1 MKFSSLF
8 AAGALFASVFAH
20 PLENE
25 KRQNGCLAVTGI
37 SGGVQPR
44 LEVRQMLNTKPNQWT
59 LFMLAMRQWM
69 DMSQS
74 EKTSYFQIAGI
85 HGVPRASWDSVGQ
98 CSSCD
103 GADGYCPHDSV
114 LFPGWH
120 RAYMAL
126 FEQVFMGVVNSIAN
140 SYPDSSRP
148 AMQGAAK
155 TMRFPYWDWAAHP
168 PSGLPTFPN
177 VVTQKTVTVN
187 GPTGSKT
194 FTNPLFRYDFHDQS
208 QMYYSPFTTWSV
220 TYRYPNGNFYGA
232 VSQTQKAVDAFANV
246 RPTLQSQ
253 IYSLFTNCKDFRL
266 FSNDASGSTAA
277 CSISL
282 EGIHNTIHN
291 TAGGPS
297 SSTVSAGHMT
307 YLATSA
313 FDPVFWLHHM
323 NVDRYFALWQKINP
337 NSYGATQNAP
347 GKTWTIAQG
356 SSQNA
361 DSPLTPFHKDTS
373 CNNFWTSNQ
382 VKDTKTFGYTYPE
395 IANSDGSSGAIIS
408 YVNKLY
414 GPSAT
419 ATAGSSKRTAAP
431 EPEIKKKRDILPHML
446 KNAQGKTYEYVANL
460 QTPRYALNGSYNIYM
475 FLGQP
480 QSNDT
485 TTWLSDPNMVG
496 FYGVLSQPGMTDM
509 NVSIAGAIPLTQGL
523 TEKLGD
529 GLLNTLASLHVTPYL
544 TQALTWKIDAGGVS
558 VDPAA
563 VPGFQVKVYSSTAT
577 EPTSPE
583 EFPVYG
589 AYNMLTNVTQHK
601 RGGFGHAVGS
611 SSNLPQPYVIPVI
624 PAAEESTVTSVAH
637 SSTTVC
643 PESATTATSA
653 PTSGIATGESSSA
666 IAKTTVTLRKTT
678 TICTETPTTC
688 DAPAT
693 ATA

>member
-8 AAGALFASVFAH
+8 AAGALLGAAFTQPV
-20 PLENE
+20 ENE
-25 KRQNGCLAVTGI
+25 KRQSGCLAITGV

-74 EKTSYFQIAGI
+74 EKTSYFQISGI
-85 HGVPRASWDSVGQ
+85 HGVPRASWDGVGQ
-98 CSSCD
+98 CGTCS

-120 RAYMAL
+120 RAYLAL
-126 FEQVFMGVVNSIAN
+126 FEQTFIGIVNSIAN

-177 VVTQKTVTVN
+177 VITQKTVTVN

-220 TYRYPNGNFYGA
+220 TYRYPDSNNYGA
-232 VSQTQKAVDAFANV
+232 LSQTQKAVDAFANV
-246 RPTLQSQ
+246 RSTLQSQ
-253 IYSLFTNCKDFRL
+253 IFGLLTNCKDYKL
-266 FSNDASGSTAA
+266 FSNDASGSSDA
-277 CSISL
+277 CPISL

-323 NVDRYFALWQKINP
+323 NVDRYFALWQGINP
-337 NSYGATQNAP
+337 TVYGASQSAP
-347 GKTWTIAQG
+347 GKTWTVAQG
-356 SSQNA
+356 STQNA

-373 CNNFWTSNQ
+373 CNFWTTKQ
-382 VKDTKTFGYTYPE
+382 VRNTNTFGYTYPE
-395 IANSDGSSGAIIS
+395 FANSDGSVGAIKS

-431 EPEIKKKRDILPHML
+431 EPENNKKRDISSQML
-446 KNAQGKTYEYVANL
+446 KNAEGKTYEYVANL
-460 QTPRYALNGSYNIYM
+460 QTPRYALNGSYSIYM

-485 TTWLSDPNMVG
+485 TTWTSDPNMVG
-496 FYGVLSQPGMTDM
+496 VYGVLSQPGMTGM
-509 NVSIAGAIPLTQGL
+509 NITISGSVPLTQGL
-523 TEKLGD
+523 TDKLGD
-529 GLLNTLASLHVTPYL
+529 GLLNTLSSLHVTPFL
-544 TQALTWKIDAGGVS
+544 TKALTWKIDAGGVS

-563 VPGFQVKVYSSTAT
+563 IPGFQVKVSSFTAT
-577 EPTSPE
+577 VPTSPE

-589 AYNMLTNVTQHK
+589 NFNLLKNVTQHK
-601 RGGFGHAVGS
+601 NGGFGNTLGP
-611 SSNLPQPYVIPVI
+611 LPAPYVIPVI
-624 PAAEESTVTSVAH
+624 PAAEDSTVTSVIH
-637 SSTTVC
+637 SSTTLC
-643 PESATTATSA
+643 PESSTAATTA
-653 PTSGIATGESSSA
+653 PTSGAATGESSSSTTA
-666 IAKTTVTLRKTT
+666 TAKTTITLRKTT

-688 DAPAT
+688 ESPAT